1 MRFIRLFAVWERS
14 WVKFLQKKG
23 EVANAAAALAKE
35 GTHFLQLLLSSCYY
49 EVIWRIKNTPMS
61 LISII
66 LSYCSWNFYSIY
78 IEKVSKMTFQC
89 ISRKSFWMKK
99 GLPYICM
106 GTYIYKCCKPTSGLK
121 VWRFKVCFEFICRS
135 TTEHKYKLLYCFKL
149 RSCSTTQS
157 SNWHTNCNNVCL
169 YSHLEG
175 QLIHMDL

>member
-1 MRFIRLFAVWERS
+1 MGAVLS
-14 WVKFLQKKG
+14 KV
-23 EVANAAAALAKE
+23 LAKE
-35 GTHFLQLLLSSCYY
+35 RRSCKRSSSTCKRGNTFSAIIIIIMLLWSYMAHKEYSYVFDFHYSFLLLM
-49 EVIWRIKNTPMS
+49 KFLFN
-61 LISII
+61 
-66 LSYCSWNFYSIY
+66 IY
-78 IEKVSKMTFQC
+78 WKGLTFQC